1 MIDTVFVLDVC
12 PSSVAD
18 TLHVPISGTASV
30 QTPVL
35 SDVPV
40 IVFEPFVAVTVAPA
54 DTVTISCGTIPSEIA

>member
-1 MIDTVFVLDVC
+1 MLDVC
-12 PSSVAD
+12 PFSVAD

-54 DTVTISCGTIPSEIA
+54 DTVTTNYGAIPV

>member
-1 MIDTVFVLDVC
+1 MIDTVFVSDVC
-12 PSSVAD
+12 PPSVAD

-40 IVFEPFVAVTVAPA
+40 IVFEPFVAVTVAPE
-54 DTVTISCGTIPSEIA
+54 DTVTTSCRAVPV